1 MTMMI
6 MMIMMTMFE
15 FGHMALR
22 GGKVERQIKGVA
34 TKQPVS

>member
-6 MMIMMTMFE
+6 MMMMFE

-22 GGKVERQIKGVA
+22 GKVERQIKGMGHEA
-34 TKQPVS
+34 AS